1 MRLTTRLLLI
11 ACLALAP
18 LVSVLAADAPQPLTA
33 REAQRELRIL
43 KRGLTDLHSGLYR
56 YLTPEQLEAE
66 FARAEAQVADG
77 SDAMEM
83 YLFASRIA
91 AAVRCGHTWTNPLNQ
106 GPAIQRALAAL
117 PTLPLRVRLLEDR
130 LLVTASADPQVPANA
145 ELLSIDGR
153 TPTALIADVMPYL
166 RADGGNNGKRL
177 SQLDSG
183 ENGNAL
189 DRLLPLLHPPGAT
202 GYTLKLRPR
211 GGKVREVTVPAM
223 TAGERERLLI
233 AAGNPMP
240 GNDWRFEID
249 GDTAT
254 LTLPTFS
261 FWNGDFD
268 WNGFL
273 DRSFATLD
281 EKKIPNL
288 ILDLRRNEGGDD
300 AIGHA
305 LIAHVLSAPLT
316 IQATRVETAY
326 ERAPYD
332 LARYLDTWDYSFFD
346 RTGQVVRG
354 EGRNWLLREQDADRV
369 ITPVAN
375 PYRGKVVLLTGP
387 QMSSAGYL
395 IARDLKASGAATLIG
410 RETGGSLRGLN
421 GGQLAWMVLPISGV
435 SVDIPLISG
444 FAKTAQP
451 DRGVVPD
458 IAVRTRLEDAA
469 TGIDPDVVEAK
480 RWMIKQGTKRQAAA
494 VILIGSFAT
503 EPRVS
508 VDATPPNALA
518 DPRHSA
524 LY

>member
-1 MRLTTRLLLI
+1 MRPTTRLLLI

-18 LVSVLAADAPQPLTA
+18 LASVLAADAPQPLTA
-33 REAQRELRIL
+33 KEAQRELRIL

-83 YLFASRIA
+83 HLIASRIA

-106 GPAIQRALAAL
+106 GPAIQRALADLPAL
-117 PTLPLRVRLLEDR
+117 PVRIRLLEGR
-130 LLVTASADPQVPANA
+130 MLVTASADPQVPVSA

-153 TPTALIADVMPYL
+153 TPAALIADFMPYL
-166 RADGGNNGKRL
+166 RADGSNDGKRL

-183 ENGNAL
+183 ENGDAM
-189 DRLLPLLHPPGAT
+189 DRLLPLLHPPGAR
-202 GYTLKLRPR
+202 GYALKLRPR

-223 TAGERERLLI
+223 TASERERLLT
-233 AAGNPMP
+233 AAGNPLP

-249 GDTAT
+249 GDTAR

-261 FWNGDFD
+261 FWNGGFD

-288 ILDLRRNEGGDD
+288 ILDLRDNEGGDD

-305 LIAHVLSAPLT
+305 LLAHVLPAPFT
-316 IQATRVETAY
+316 IPASRVETAY

-332 LARYLDTWDYSFFD
+332 LARHLDTWDYSFFD

-369 ITPVAN
+369 IAPVAK
-375 PYRGKVVLLTGP
+375 PYGGKVVLLTGP

-395 IARDLKASGAATLIG
+395 IARDFKASGAATLIG

-421 GGQLAWMVLPISGV
+421 GGQLAWMVLPVSGV
-435 SVDIPLISG
+435 SIDIPLISG

-458 IAVRTRLEDAA
+458 IAVRTRLEDVAA
-469 TGIDPDVVEAK
+469 NIDPDMVAAK
-480 RWMIKQGTKRQAAA
+480 RWLTKQEANR
-494 VILIGSFAT
+494 
-503 EPRVS
+503 
-508 VDATPPNALA
+508 
-518 DPRHSA
+518 
-524 LY
+524 

>member
-1 MRLTTRLLLI
+1 MRPTARLLLI

-18 LVSVLAADAPQPLTA
+18 LVCVLAADAPQSLTA
-33 REAQRELRIL
+33 KEAQRELRIL

-77 SDAMEM
+77 SDAMEI
-83 YLFASRIA
+83 YLIASRIT

-106 GPAIQRALAAL
+106 GPAIQRTLAAL
-117 PTLPLRVRLLEDR
+117 PTLPLQVRLLEHR
-130 LLVTASADPQVPANA
+130 LLITASADPRIPVNA

-153 TPTALIADVMPYL
+153 TPAVLIADFMPYL
-166 RADGGNNGKRL
+166 RADGSNDGKRL

-183 ENGNAL
+183 ENGDAL
-189 DRLLPLLHPPGAT
+189 DRLLPLLHPPGAS
-202 GYTLKLRPR
+202 GYTLTLRPR
-211 GGKVREVTVPAM
+211 GGTRREVTVAAM
-223 TAGERERLLI
+223 TANERERLLI
-233 AAGNPMP
+233 AAGKPMP
-240 GNDWRFEID
+240 GTDWRFEID

-261 FWNGDFD
+261 FWNGGFD

-273 DRSFATLD
+273 DRSFATLN

-288 ILDLRRNEGGDD
+288 ILDLRDNEGGDD

-305 LIAHVLSAPLT
+305 LIAHVLTTPLT
-316 IQATRVETAY
+316 IPATRVETAY

-332 LARYLDTWDYSFFD
+332 LVRYLDTWNYSFFD
-346 RTGQVVRG
+346 RTGHVVRG

-369 ITPVAN
+369 IAPVAK

-395 IARDLKASGAATLIG
+395 IARDFKASGAATLIG

-444 FAKTAQP
+444 FAKTAEP
-451 DRGVVPD
+451 DRSVLPD
-458 IAVRTRLEDAA
+458 IAVRTRLEDVAA
-469 TGIDPDVVEAK
+469 GVDPDLVEAK
-480 RWMIKQGTKRQAAA
+480 R
-494 VILIGSFAT
+494 SFAK
-503 EPRVS
+503 R
-508 VDATPPNALA
+508 
-518 DPRHSA
+518 
-524 LY
+524 